1 MKAGTFWRTVVA
13 DESDFLNRVLKLLDE
28 QGIRY
33 CVIGGQAVNAYA
45 DPLVSL
51 DLDIVVAAEQIE
63 PLESLL
69 ASAFEVERFPYSIN
83 VGERGSDL
91 RLQIQTDERY
101 FPFVSR
107 AQERDVLGTVM
118 PVADLA
124 DVLQGKV
131 WAAGDLTRGTSKRL
145 KDLTDIARIL
155 ELRPELAE
163 RVPAELRD
171 RLI

>member
-1 MKAGTFWRTVVA
+1 
-13 DESDFLNRVLKLLDE
+13 
-28 QGIRY
+28 
-33 CVIGGQAVNAYA
+33 
-45 DPLVSL
+45 
-51 DLDIVVAAEQIE
+51 
-63 PLESLL
+63 LESLL